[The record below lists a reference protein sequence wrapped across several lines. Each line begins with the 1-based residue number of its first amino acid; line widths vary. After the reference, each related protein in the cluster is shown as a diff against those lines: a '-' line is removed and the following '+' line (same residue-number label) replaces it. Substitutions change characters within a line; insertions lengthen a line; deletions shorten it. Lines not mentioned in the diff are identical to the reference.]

1 MADDYLSRCVV
12 DTTRRTVHI
21 YSSEGDEKTV
31 ECDTLEEFMNVL
43 KFVREHAPEDTLSY
57 VDPL

>member
-43 KFVREHAPEDTLSY
+43 KFVREHAPEDTSSY

>member
-1 MADDYLSRCVV
+1 MSDDYLSRCVV

>member
-31 ECDTLEEFMNVL
+31 ECDTLGVYECIEVC
-43 KFVREHAPEDTLSY
+43 S
-57 VDPL
+57 